1 MKRTLNR
8 SKKNLIETRDTTQ
21 PASVDAP
28 AAKLADLV
36 EERYLVIETY
46 RKNGDPVRTPV
57 WFAEHQG
64 IIYVRTNTDTG
75 KAKRI
80 RLDPHVRIA
89 PSTARGIPKNDWIE
103 RSEERRVGKEW
114 RSLCDWSSDVCSSDL
129 LSRNDT
135 SLSKP
140 TGRTETQFELRSGL
154 LNIKE
159 SSTLGPIRTQGKQRE
174 FGLTHTFELHR
185 LLQEASPRTIGSRD
199 RKSVV

>member
-57 WFAEHQG
+57 WFAEYQG
-64 IIYVRTNTDTG
+64 IIYVRTNADTG

-80 RLDPHVRIA
+80 RRNPNVRIA
-89 PSTARGIPKNDWIE
+89 PSSARGIPKSDWIE
-103 RSEERRVGKEW
+103 AEAIITGEGEAKMA
-114 RSLCDWSSDVCSSDL
+114 CSRL
-129 LSRNDT
+129 KSRYGIQYR
-135 SLSKP
+135 L
-140 TGRTETQFELRSGL
+140 
-154 LNIKE
+154 
-159 SSTLGPIRTQGKQRE
+159 IRC
-174 FGLTHTFELHR
+174 
-185 LLQEASPRTIGSRD
+185 ID
-199 RKSVV
+199 RQ